1 MSDDIVNVTCP
12 TCGKAVEWSPTSPFR
27 PFCSKRRQ
35 LIDLGEW
42 AEEENASQAMC
53 KLPIAMSGAMKPAIE
68 RNAPAALYLPSQA
81 TRFTPDAAP
90 DFHLTLVIPAS
101 C

>member
-1 MSDDIVNVTCP
+1 
-12 TCGKAVEWSPTSPFR
+12 
-27 PFCSKRRQ
+27 
-35 LIDLGEW
+35 
-42 AEEENASQAMC
+42 
-53 KLPIAMSGAMKPAIE
+53 MKPAIE